1 MRFQF
6 QYRLH
11 SERGDQFLG
20 LIMAITPISILG
32 GDSVYCINEAQMRD
46 AKRLTNE
53 DPESSKKIQSELE
66 KLESDFSRNERA
78 SLAFT
83 IIENLREDREK

>member
-1 MRFQF
+1 
-6 QYRLH
+6 
-11 SERGDQFLG
+11 
-20 LIMAITPISILG
+20 MAITPISILG

-53 DPESSKKIQSELE
+53 DPESSEKIQSELE
-66 KLESDFSRNERA
+66 KLESSFSRNERA
-78 SLAFT
+78 ALAFT

>member
-1 MRFQF
+1 
-6 QYRLH
+6 
-11 SERGDQFLG
+11 
-20 LIMAITPISILG
+20 MAITPISILG

-46 AKRLTNE
+46 AKRLANE